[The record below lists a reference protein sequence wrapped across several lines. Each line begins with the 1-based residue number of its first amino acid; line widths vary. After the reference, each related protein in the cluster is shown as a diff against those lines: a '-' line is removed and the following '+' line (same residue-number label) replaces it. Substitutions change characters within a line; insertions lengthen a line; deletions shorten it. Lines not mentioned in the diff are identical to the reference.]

1 LTTLGWTQFWD
12 YHVQLSYVSSFTD
25 LLTFI
30 ARCKTPSTL
39 LPDPILDRMLSN
51 ATQIYAVIVG
61 ASFGFLL
68 LVNTLPCIRAMM
80 AFAHR
85 LTFQHLVFPQLLYRN
100 RYLGP
105 WSRADVL
112 MQSCYIAA
120 NAFCLGFKA
129 VSLSEAGIRAAH
141 LSLINIAP
149 AFAGPH
155 FSFLADI
162 LGVSLH
168 TFRSFHRAAGV
179 LSVMLLAFH
188 VATVMAAQTPFP
200 LHVAKNMG
208 AVVVCACS
216 LTPSASFRIK
226 ADNLILGCFV
236 TVCTTGVFTS
246 SASATVVRVVSPVT
260 PSTRP
265 AVNSFNLVS
274 SMECVSV
281 PALGDLRVF
290 CHIPVNARFAVAS
303 HPLQK

>member
-1 LTTLGWTQFWD
+1 
-12 YHVQLSYVSSFTD
+12 
-25 LLTFI
+25 
-30 ARCKTPSTL
+30 
-39 LPDPILDRMLSN
+39 MLSN
-51 ATQIYAVIVG
+51 TTQIYAMIVG

-68 LVNTLPCIRAMM
+68 LVNTLPYIRAML

-85 LTFQHLVFPQLLYRN
+85 LTLQHLVFPQLLYRN

-105 WSRADVL
+105 WSRADFL
-112 MQSCYIAA
+112 TQSCYIAA

-129 VSLSEAGIRAAH
+129 VSLSEAGTRAAH

-179 LSVMLLAFH
+179 MSVMLLAFH
-188 VATVMAAQTPFP
+188 VATVMAAQAPFP
-200 LHVAKNMG
+200 LHVAKNLG

-216 LTPSASFRIK
+216 LTLSASCRMK

-236 TVCTTGVFTS
+236 TVCTTGIFTS
-246 SASATVVRVVSPVT
+246 SASAAVLRVVSPDT

-265 AVNSFNLVS
+265 SVNSFDLVS
-274 SMECVSV
+274 SMECASV
-281 PALGDLRVF
+281 PALGDLRLF

-303 HPLQK
+303 YPLQK